1 MTKRVWLWASGAPKI
16 KNWTG
21 KTDRIYKRLDKMYK
35 ATQSQFG
42 SQKPGA
48 THVGVQGKGF
58 TTTILNPNPVVA
70 EKPNVG
76 IVYGG
81 DRSSQSDQI
90 IKEYAQDRGI
100 KIKQVRPKYG
110 EENNIEKRY
119 DKVYEKYSPVAEI
132 SIGDEGKV
140 SFGGEYHKYWTDK
153 SFEIKTNLPKQKGV
167 EKLYTRIVDEIEA
180 DPNRARQ
187 LAGKK
192 YLERRDAQAK
202 KPAGISSFISGE
214 NQARLEAID
223 AQDIK
228 NVKSR
233 HVDESVPV
241 LERRDAL
248 PLPDQGEDFSLQ
260 SEHDPTTIESSSDFR
275 VVKKLPPFVDLRS
288 KSLST
293 PDDNPNVSF
302 SPLGEKKKL
311 VTDLSGVQKEKP
323 VVKLKSKGTILPNN
337 IQKII
342 KSPKIKKQLSSSMQQ
357 IATVDLEKEVI
368 SDKMGGKQLTVKN
381 NPFSEFFQKQSQET
395 QAKNYDVQDIDE
407 NKAQR
412 KELRTLSAIQKLQ
425 EKGVSPKKI
434 QNLLAS
440 RLTDVDRPSI
450 GSTSDDVKNIP
461 QNELTPKLKK
471 QAIKTKIQEGAYGGE
486 EKHGEMKHWKGS
498 KFKNFLPKGITAF
511 SIFSSLLSPAVG
523 RKQAKDYTKKKDPS
537 VMDTFKMMFPIMG
550 KPKKKFGLNPGDA

>member
-1 MTKRVWLWASGAPKI
+1 
-16 KNWTG
+16 
-21 KTDRIYKRLDKMYK
+21 
-35 ATQSQFG
+35 
-42 SQKPGA
+42 
-48 THVGVQGKGF
+48 
-58 TTTILNPNPVVA
+58 
-70 EKPNVG
+70 
-76 IVYGG
+76 
-81 DRSSQSDQI
+81 
-90 IKEYAQDRGI
+90 
-100 KIKQVRPKYG
+100 
-110 EENNIEKRY
+110 
-119 DKVYEKYSPVAEI
+119 
-132 SIGDEGKV
+132 
-140 SFGGEYHKYWTDK
+140 
-153 SFEIKTNLPKQKGV
+153 
-167 EKLYTRIVDEIEA
+167 
-180 DPNRARQ
+180 
-187 LAGKK
+187 
-192 YLERRDAQAK
+192 
-202 KPAGISSFISGE
+202 
-214 NQARLEAID
+214 
-223 AQDIK
+223 
-228 NVKSR
+228 
-233 HVDESVPV
+233 
-241 LERRDAL
+241 
-248 PLPDQGEDFSLQ
+248 
-260 SEHDPTTIESSSDFR
+260 
-275 VVKKLPPFVDLRS
+275 
-288 KSLST
+288 
-293 PDDNPNVSF
+293 
-302 SPLGEKKKL
+302 
-311 VTDLSGVQKEKP
+311 
-323 VVKLKSKGTILPNN
+323 
-337 IQKII
+337 
-342 KSPKIKKQLSSSMQQ
+342 MQQ